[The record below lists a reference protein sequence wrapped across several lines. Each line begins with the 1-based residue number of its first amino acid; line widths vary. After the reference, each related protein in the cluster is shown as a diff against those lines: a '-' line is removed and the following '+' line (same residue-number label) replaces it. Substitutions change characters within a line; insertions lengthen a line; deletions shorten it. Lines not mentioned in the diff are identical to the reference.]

1 MYLEWYQYLLVFG
14 VRVSG
19 YIQYTGVKLIEGRSL
34 DHAFNREYLD
44 SPLPDSVVV
53 MEAHVLDMFSSSIG
67 EEAELSR
74 IV

>member
-1 MYLEWYQYLLVFG
+1 MYYKWYQYLLVFG
-14 VRVSG
+14 VKVSG

-44 SPLPDSVVV
+44 DPLPDSVVV
-53 MEAHVLDMFSSSIG
+53 MEAHVLDMFETTYG
-67 EEAELSR
+67 AEADLRR